1 MIDGDFNSWEL
12 ELETRKLENP
22 RKLEK
27 EMKGTGGGTSIKSM
41 QLLKKDV
48 RDQGIHFE
56 LI

>member
-1 MIDGDFNSWEL
+1 MVILTPGSCL
-12 ELETRKLENP
+12 PAETRKGNE
-22 RKLEK
+22 RDW
-27 EMKGTGGGTSIKSM
+27 GGTSIKSM